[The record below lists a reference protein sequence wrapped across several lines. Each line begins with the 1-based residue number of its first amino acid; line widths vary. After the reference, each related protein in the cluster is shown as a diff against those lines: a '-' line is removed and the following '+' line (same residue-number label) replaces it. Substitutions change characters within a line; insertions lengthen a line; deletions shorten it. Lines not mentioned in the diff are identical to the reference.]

1 MKPYLFLHIPRT
13 GGTTIANILPQGR
26 SSSTKIK
33 NLISKGAKTQTG
45 GSLQHGILDDYN
57 LSEGEMFTFT
67 FVRNPWDRV
76 VSIFEHQIN
85 SCGLKLEGPDKITKF
100 RNFVSLLKWF
110 WEQDMLLDELD
121 GHLRPQS
128 HYTHEGKR
136 QIVDFYGYRETLV
149 GDLSKLSSMCGMNLK
164 LSDIPVL
171 NQQPDRLKNYRNYYD
186 IGNGVMKTIVHELY
200 KKEIELYG
208 YEF

>member
-13 GGTTIANILPQGR
+13 GGTTIASVLPEGR
-26 SSSTKIK
+26 STNIEINK
-33 NLISKGAKTQTG
+33 LISEGTKTQTG
-45 GSLQHGILDDYN
+45 ANLQHGILDDYN

-85 SCGLKLEGPDKITKF
+85 SCGLKLEGSDKITKF

-110 WEQDMLLDELD
+110 WEQDMLDDEFD

-128 HYTHEGKR
+128 CYTHEGKR
-136 QIVDFYGYRETLV
+136 QIVDFYGRYENMTEDLKT
-149 GDLSKLSSMCGMNLK
+149 LSKMCQF
-164 LSDIPVL
+164 D
-171 NQQPDRLKNYRNYYD
+171 LKNLEIPSINKSNNRFSEYKNYYN
-186 IGNGVMKTIVHELY
+186 IGNGVMKSIIHEAY
-200 KKEIELYG
+200 HNEIELYG
-208 YEF
+208 YKF